1 MSYFRELPNF
11 EYISNFPNQ
20 SFNDDYIITKNLFK
34 RPKLREDIANVV
46 TAFEYY
52 QITDNER
59 PDQVAQKVYNNSDLD
74 WVILITNN
82 ITNLNDQWPLDNN
95 SLYKYLLDKYGDDET
110 IGEVH
115 HYETIEVRDDFNR
128 LIVPGGL
135 QVDPPKTISVT
146 TNSTDLD
153 YNLSE
158 FPSADTNNVITINL
172 NQFVRVLGNNVTNEN
187 TDAIVKD
194 IETKTSFLQVKARD
208 TDTPISITNTL
219 SDWPNSWGGS
229 FTVVGRNSIS
239 TTIQVGDVVFDNDV
253 ALDPTLYEIVGEL
266 QDGKVVPVFKFLP
279 QS

>member
-34 RPKLREDIANVV
+34 RAKLREDIANAV

-74 WVILITNN
+74 WVILIANN

-172 NQFVRVLGNNVTNEN
+172 NQFVRVFGNNVTNEN

-229 FTVVGRNSIS
+229 FAVVGRNSIS

>member
-34 RPKLREDIANVV
+34 RPKLREDIANAV

-74 WVILITNN
+74 WIILITNN

-135 QVDPPKTISVT
+135 QVDPPKTISFT

-172 NQFVRVLGNNVTNEN
+172 NQFVRVFGNNVTNEN

-194 IETKTSFLQVKARD
+194 IETKKSFLQVKARD
-208 TDTPISITNTL
+208 ADTPISITNTL

-229 FTVVGRNSIS
+229 FAVVGRNSIS
-239 TTIQVGDVVFDNDV
+239 TTIQVGDVIFDNDV

>member
-34 RPKLREDIANVV
+34 RPKLREDIANAV

-52 QITDNER
+52 QIIDNER

-74 WVILITNN
+74 WVILIANN

-172 NQFVRVLGNNVTNEN
+172 NQFVRVFGNNVTNEN

-229 FTVVGRNSIS
+229 FAVVGRNSIS
-239 TTIQVGDVVFDNDV
+239 TTIQVGDVIFDNDV
-253 ALDPTLYEIVGEL
+253 VLDPTLYEIVGEL

>member
-34 RPKLREDIANVV
+34 RPKLREDIANAV

-74 WVILITNN
+74 WVILIANN

-172 NQFVRVLGNNVTNEN
+172 NQFVRVFGNNVTNEN

-208 TDTPISITNTL
+208 TNTPISITNTL

-229 FTVVGRNSIS
+229 FAVVGRNSIS

>member
-34 RPKLREDIANVV
+34 RPKLREDIANAV

-52 QITDNER
+52 QIIDNER

-74 WVILITNN
+74 WVILIANN

-172 NQFVRVLGNNVTNEN
+172 NQFVRVFGNNVTNEN

-229 FTVVGRNSIS
+229 FAVVGRNSIS

>member
-34 RPKLREDIANVV
+34 RPKLREDIANAV

-74 WVILITNN
+74 WVILIANN

-172 NQFVRVLGNNVTNEN
+172 NQFVRVFGNNVTNEN

-229 FTVVGRNSIS
+229 FAVVGRNSIS

-253 ALDPTLYEIVGEL
+253 VLDPTLYEIVGEL